1 MTGTGV
7 VSSAWRMQYLSLV
20 YSPVVCKSVNGP
32 SYVPVLH
39 SCYELIFKKKSVGG
53 VSL

>member
-20 YSPVVCKSVNGP
+20 YSPVVCESVNGP

-39 SCYELIFKKKSVGG
+39 SCYELIFKKKVWGE
-53 VSL
+53 